1 MKNIKPSEL
10 IRLAIKDLKTVESM
24 PDKYTVDMGEWHLKL
39 QGTYHGTYMNRC
51 YVCLAGS
58 VMAISLK
65 ATTQRFP
72 GEFPEVENLLLALN
86 KFRNGQIHM
95 GLNQMEVKLPAGIRD
110 RNVCNYYVNKI
121 RFKNDM
127 LDMADYLESFNL

>member
-24 PDKYTVDMGEWHLKL
+24 PDKYAVDMGEWHFKV
-39 QGTYHGTYMNRC
+39 QGTYMNMNRY

-72 GEFPEVENLLLALN
+72 EEFPEVENLLLALN